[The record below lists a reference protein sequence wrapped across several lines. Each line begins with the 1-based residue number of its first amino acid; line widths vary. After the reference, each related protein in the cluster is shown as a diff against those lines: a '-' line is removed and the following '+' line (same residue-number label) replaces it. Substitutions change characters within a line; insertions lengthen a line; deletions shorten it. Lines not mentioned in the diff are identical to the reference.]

1 MYAPKDK
8 SAIVV
13 KTTKNVCVNN
23 QFLRFNG
30 LMKPTTAIK
39 NETTTKPPIANPPK
53 KIDLK

>member
-13 KTTKNVCVNN
+13 KTMKNVCVNN

-30 LMKPTTAIK
+30 LMKPTSAIK
-39 NETTTKPPIANPPK
+39 NETTIKPPTANPPK
-53 KIDLK
+53 KLI